1 MAFVKAEIAT
11 ARTDKSVVTRLI
23 ERYTDSQDL
32 WAEKAHRHTAK
43 VEQAGRDRSLFQ
55 DSQKSGVI
63 PIRSIENLNTG
74 SPYNNVA
81 GWAGGN
87 MVELKRNLEGK
98 YQV

>member
-1 MAFVKAEIAT
+1 MSEIGKGFFISVASLVGILVLIKAEIAT

-43 VEQAGRDRSLFQ
+43 VGQAGRDKSLFQ

-63 PIRSIENLNTG
+63 PIRSIE
-74 SPYNNVA
+74 
-81 GWAGGN
+81 
-87 MVELKRNLEGK
+87 
-98 YQV
+98 